1 MVVVL
6 GFCPSLG
13 VPLGDR
19 LSSGD
24 EALDVAEKVAGK
36 VGVCDHFND
45 ALVEAIFQRGI
56 FCKYNHKCAV
66 CYFSGHG
73 LNGLPGWQEGEGRLV
88 SLCRLVGFRF
98 LQVFDSH

>member
-45 ALVEAIFQRGI
+45 ARGGHFKEAFFANIITNVPSATFQ
-56 FCKYNHKCAV
+56 V
-66 CYFSGHG
+66 M
-73 LNGLPGWQEGEGRLV
+73 V
-88 SLCRLVGFRF
+88 
-98 LQVFDSH
+98 